1 MDFLRFLGNIVWF
14 VLYGFI
20 SGLAW
25 LVIGLLWCVTIIGIP
40 MGIQCFKLSRISF
53 FPFGKNILLGTKTSS
68 LLLNIP
74 WVVFGGLELALG
86 YLAAGILF
94 CCTIIGIPL
103 GLQCFKLVKLS
114 FLPFGAKI
122 EIRSSI

>member
-1 MDFLRFLGNIVWF
+1 MNFLRFLGNIVWF

-40 MGIQCFKLSRISF
+40 VGIQCFKLL
-53 FPFGKNILLGTKTSS
+53 K
-68 LLLNIP
+68 
-74 WVVFGGLELALG
+74 LA
-86 YLAAGILF
+86 
-94 CCTIIGIPL
+94 
-103 GLQCFKLVKLS
+103 

-122 EIRSSI
+122 EI